1 MPILNGVKFSCE
13 PCMRGH
19 RSSKCNH
26 TDRILVK
33 VRKPGRPLSSCP
45 HTLSS
50 SSPGTFVHS
59 SPGAIS
65 NGGDTTAKTNTYGEA
80 NGGNGCSCEVTSVAI
95 PKFTS
100 CACGVPGST
109 SKSHELCKASKS
121 SACTEADSLPSPVSS
136 QGSSMFSMN
145 KVAGSRHR
153 VQRKSVSGVDGSTT
167 RRASLIGD
175 DAAME
180 FLWRAQQ
187 EVGSPDVKVEEGSGY
202 GMIETDLM
210 GVKTRGDGR
219 SRYTNGVSRAGGP
232 ANGFSLTN
240 TEDSFQGREFPVA
253 VGATFSPSNGVPTP
267 KPDMGNGTAPMD
279 DWGSTLDTPFFG
291 ETPSTD
297 PPHMA
302 KPGSGC
308 CSSSRSTSQTPQTN
322 FDRRSSTVPK
332 PAAPYCNGG
341 AGGGGFIAKPELSQM
356 PVPDSQFFAS
366 PQHNPTYGATNPLE
380 ASLPRP
386 IGPST
391 VTLTARELAWVQ
403 YLRATGFSSS
413 PPLLGA
419 GFLPDFQATS
429 GGEESGQ
436 STKCHCGPECNCLG
450 CISHPYN
457 PRTVEYVKGLRT
469 FALNDYDQPM
479 SPFHS
484 QSNSPTLPQPHL
496 NGSANGVGEAGDTIA
511 SAHRHTATTRAN
523 INLIIQTPPPPPSP
537 DRESSAGAP
546 ENGVSPSAFV
556 LVDYQIGPC
565 SEAETA
571 CKCGDGC
578 ICLDCLSHG
587 KNYEA
592 EMVRNAQWD
601 TSGLN
606 GAGSEAAVGPDW
618 WDFGSNGPVEANSW
632 NSV

>member
-65 NGGDTTAKTNTYGEA
+65 SDGDTAAGTNTYGEVH
-80 NGGNGCSCEVTSVAI
+80 GGNSCSCEVTSVAI

-100 CACGVPGST
+100 CVCGVSGSA
-109 SKSHELCKASKS
+109 SKSHASCKASKS
-121 SACTEADSLPSPVSS
+121 STCVEANPLPSPVPSR
-136 QGSSMFSMN
+136 GSSMFSMN

-153 VQRKSVSGVDGSTT
+153 VQRKSVAGVDGSTT

-175 DAAME
+175 DTAME
-180 FLWRAQQ
+180 FLWKAQQ
-187 EVGSPDVKVEEGSGY
+187 EAGSPDVKAEKGSGY
-202 GMIETDLM
+202 SMIEADLM
-210 GVKTRGDGR
+210 GADTRGDGR
-219 SRYTNGVSRAGGP
+219 SRYTNGDSCTGG
-232 ANGFSLTN
+232 AVDRFSTN
-240 TEDSFQGREFPVA
+240 PKDSLQGREFPVA

-267 KPDMGNGTAPMD
+267 KPDMGNGTVLMD
-279 DWGSTLDTPFFG
+279 GWNSTLDIPLF
-291 ETPSTD
+291 EEAPPTD
-297 PPHMA
+297 PPHMV
-302 KPGSGC
+302 KPGGGC
-308 CSSSRSTSQTPQTN
+308 CSSSRSASQTPQTN
-322 FDRRSSTVPK
+322 FDQRPSTVLK
-332 PAAPYCNGG
+332 PVAPYCNGG
-341 AGGGGFIAKPELSQM
+341 AGGGGSFAARPELSQM
-356 PVPDSQFFAS
+356 PVPSSQFFAS
-366 PQHNPTYGATNPLE
+366 PQHSPTYGTTNPLE

-386 IGPST
+386 TGPST

-403 YLRATGFSSS
+403 YLRATGFSSPP
-413 PPLLGA
+413 PPLEA
-419 GFLPDFQATS
+419 GFLPDFQVTS
-429 GGEESGQ
+429 GGEE
-436 STKCHCGPECNCLG
+436 G

-457 PRTVEYVKGLRT
+457 PRTVEYVKGLRS
-469 FALNDYDQPM
+469 FALDDQPM

-484 QSNSPTLPQPHL
+484 QSNSPTLPQSHL
-496 NGSANGVGEAGDTIA
+496 NGSANGVEEAGDPIA
-511 SAHRHTATTRAN
+511 SVHRHTATTRAN
-523 INLIIQTPPPPPSP
+523 INLIIQTPPPPSP

-565 SEAETA
+565 SEAETE

-587 KNYEA
+587 KKYGV
-592 EMVRNAQWD
+592 EMVRGAQWD
-601 TSGLN
+601 ASGLN
-606 GAGSEAAVGPDW
+606 GAGSGVAAGPNW
-618 WDFGSNGPVEANSW
+618 WGFGSNSPVEANSW